1 MSIYQDRLGT
11 HMKRQL
17 TKGCSPQETSYALDT
32 SRLTAVGANSAAI
45 IVVEHEN
52 GSLRCNESL
61 AARHNFGC
69 VPCLVLSCLVLQDV
83 RDNFHFVQMVK
94 DLS

>member
-1 MSIYQDRLGT
+1 
-11 HMKRQL
+11 MKRQL
-17 TKGCSPQETSYALDT
+17 TKGCSPQETSYELDT
-32 SRLTAVGANSAAI
+32 SRLTAVGANSAAT

-61 AARHNFGC
+61 AARHKFGC
-69 VPCLVLSCLVLQDV
+69 VPCLVLSCLVLSCLVLQDV

>member
-1 MSIYQDRLGT
+1 
-11 HMKRQL
+11 MKRQL

-61 AARHNFGC
+61 AARHKIRMHALS
-69 VPCLVLSCLVLQDV
+69 CLVLSCLILSYLVLQDV